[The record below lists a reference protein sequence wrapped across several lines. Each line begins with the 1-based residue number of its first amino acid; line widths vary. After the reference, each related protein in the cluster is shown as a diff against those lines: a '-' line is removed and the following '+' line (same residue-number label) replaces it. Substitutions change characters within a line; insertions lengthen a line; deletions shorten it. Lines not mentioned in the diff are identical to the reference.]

1 MISAIVINIC
11 YNPPLYLNPIY
22 APGEDGV
29 LYGVLARL
37 PSIHHILA
45 TLFTKINKSCLAP
58 SSWASSLVV
67 LAHKDGD
74 PKDPAMFRMIA
85 LTPTMGKIYHQVKA
99 ERMAKYMR
107 QWCKSQRFNTIIE
120 YFLLEHPFVNKTWV
134 NR

>member
-1 MISAIVINIC
+1 MHQERTEC
-11 YNPPLYLNPIY
+11 YMDQAAKHPPHIGDALHQ
-22 APGEDGV
+22 DQQV
-29 LYGVLARL
+29 LPL
-37 PSIHHILA
+37 
-45 TLFTKINKSCLAP
+45 
-58 SSWASSLVV
+58 ASSLVV
-67 LAHKDGD
+67 LAHKAED